1 MTSIT
6 SFRLMLAFTLISLS
20 PCPNVQAQAPGLMG
34 RDIKSSARMPL
45 SSLMAFRSDV
55 CVDLFRGGTHGW

>member
-45 SSLMAFRSDV
+45 LMPDDFSDLHLV
-55 CVDLFRGGTHGW
+55 A